1 MTQTGNAQPVVWD
14 RYAIKAEIHRRGM
27 TMTGIARAAGLRE
40 NACRKALHG
49 FDRQGADA
57 IADALGIPFDTLFPT
72 GFLQSRSNG
81 PRSTRKTGPES
92 RKKRACGSDK
102 TRVQA

>member
-1 MTQTGNAQPVVWD
+1 MTQAAIAPPATWD

-57 IADALGIPFDTLFPT
+57 IADALGIPFATLFPT
-72 GFLQSRSNG
+72 GFIQSRSSHLEATAKPAG
-81 PRSTRKTGPES
+81 ES
-92 RKKRACGSDK
+92 RQKRSRPAG
-102 TRVQA
+102 TGRARA